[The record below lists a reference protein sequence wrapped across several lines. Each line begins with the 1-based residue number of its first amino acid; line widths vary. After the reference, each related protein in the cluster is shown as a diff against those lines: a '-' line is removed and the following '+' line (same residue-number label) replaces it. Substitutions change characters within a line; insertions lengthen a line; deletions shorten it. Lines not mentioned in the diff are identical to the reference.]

1 MQRAEFK
8 QAPRLGGTEHGALP
22 ALGESQERKGQRW
35 DSFPALGATVQ
46 GAAWEGGGHL
56 NLQGRVLAQ
65 CLDALGAGIP
75 IAPAL
80 LTSTLPGLEL
90 DMAIQAYKHR
100 LHPTTNSW
108 RDFSCG
114 SFHTRKAISAPM
126 DKGRHR

>member
-1 MQRAEFK
+1 MGLL
-8 QAPRLGGTEHGALP
+8 PRTGSHSAGGCLG
-22 ALGESQERKGQRW
+22 
-35 DSFPALGATVQ
+35 
-46 GAAWEGGGHL
+46 GGGHL